1 MIEGKLKKLEIG
13 KRYRVKSLERMI
25 REYSTDSDGRPNVIY
40 GFNKE
45 MAKLCGS
52 LVTIRECSDLFM
64 TYFIKEDP
72 WYWTS
77 QMLETSPLAEAISRR
92 KHE

>member
-1 MIEGKLKKLEIG
+1 MNEDKLKKLKIG

-25 REYSTDSDGRPNVIY
+25 REYGACSNGTPDVIF

-52 LVTIRECSDLFM
+52 LVTIRECLDLSM

-72 WYWTS
+72 WNWTS
-77 QMLETSPLAEAISRR
+77 QMLETSPLAEAILRR

>member
-1 MIEGKLKKLEIG
+1 MNEDKLKKLKIG
-13 KRYRVKSLERMI
+13 KRYRVKSLEHMI
-25 REYSTDSDGRPNVIY
+25 REYGARSNGSPNVIF

-64 TYFIKEDP
+64 AYFIKEDP
-72 WYWTS
+72 WNWTS
-77 QMLETSPLAEAISRR
+77 QMLEMSPLAEAILRR
-92 KHE
+92 KYE